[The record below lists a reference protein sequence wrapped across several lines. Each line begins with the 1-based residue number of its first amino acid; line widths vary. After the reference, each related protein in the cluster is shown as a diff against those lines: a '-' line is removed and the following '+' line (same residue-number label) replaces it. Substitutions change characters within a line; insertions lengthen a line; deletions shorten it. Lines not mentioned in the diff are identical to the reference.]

1 MSKVKNF
8 LVVGLSVLFVLGF
21 FLWSI
26 LLPDADISRTER
38 RKLAKFP
45 ELSAESVSSGK
56 FMSNFDSYS
65 LDHFPLRDSFR
76 TLKALTAFYALGQ
89 KDNNDYYCYD
99 GYIVKMEYPMNKDSV
114 DYATS
119 RFQFI
124 YDTFLKDK
132 DMKVYTSLIPDKNSL
147 VPKDAGYLSIDFG
160 TFADTVKEQMPYAQY
175 IDIFSLLELSDY
187 YSTDTHW
194 RQEKIVDVAQHLASS
209 MGVTLKEEYSE
220 MKTGTPFY
228 GVYHGQAALPLKAD
242 DLYYLTN
249 STLENCTVKDLET
262 GTFIPV
268 YDMEKLS
275 SDDPSKIPDPYEMFL
290 SGPNRAILEIEN
302 PTATTDKELII
313 FRDSYANALAPLL
326 VEGYQKITLIDIRR
340 ATPAYL
346 GTFVEFEDQDVL
358 FLQSTLVLNDSSE
371 IK

>member
-1 MSKVKNF
+1 MTKLKNF
-8 LVVGLSVLFVLGF
+8 LVAGLSILFVLGF
-21 FLWSI
+21 FVWSI
-26 LLPDADISRTER
+26 LLPDAEISKTER
-38 RKLAKFP
+38 RRLAKFP
-45 ELSAESVSSGK
+45 QITADSISSGT
-56 FMSNFDSYS
+56 FMKDFESYS

-76 TLKALTAFYALGQ
+76 TLKALTAFYAMGQ

-99 GYIVKMEYPMNKDSV
+99 GYLIKMEYPMDKDSV

-132 DMKVYTSLIPDKNSL
+132 DMNIYTSLIPDKNSL
-147 VPKDAGYLSIDFG
+147 VPKDAGYLSIDFD
-160 TFADTVKEQMPYAQY
+160 TFANTVKDQMPYAQY
-175 IDIFSLLELSDY
+175 IDIFPLLELSDY
-187 YSTDTHW
+187 YATDTHW
-194 RQEKIVDVAQHLASS
+194 RQEKIVDVAKHLASN
-209 MGVTLKEEYSE
+209 MGVTLKGEYTTEEADV
-220 MKTGTPFY
+220 PFY
-228 GVYHGQAALPLKAD
+228 GVYHGQAALPVEAD
-242 DLYYLTN
+242 KLYFLTN
-249 STLENCTVKDLET
+249 SVLENCTVMDLET
-262 GTFIPV
+262 GTSIPV
-268 YDMEKLS
+268 YDMDKLT

-290 SGPNRAILEIEN
+290 SGPNRSILEIHN
-302 PTATTDKELII
+302 PNATTDKELII

-346 GTFVEFEDQDVL
+346 GSFVEFEEQDVL